1 MEFLALPEEE
11 GGGQHSTLQLGNSC
25 KIFVGNL
32 PFKITNL
39 ELTELFITYGTV
51 IGVNIRKDRATDK
64 PKGFAFITFD
74 SPAAATA
81 AIANVHGKSL
91 EGRVLTVKTA
101 LARGQSTTDKKL
113 STQSAAATDGEDDGT
128 WATAPPPRRHRGER
142 NNYGHGSSGG
152 GRGSSSSGGGGGR
165 RRGGKG
171 KSQGKKS
178 WTQWTTLPQKIDAIA
193 DYYNFRKSQLY
204 NQGKYND
211 DSYTAVTT
219 TARPY
224 YRRF

>member
-128 WATAPPPRRHRGER
+128 WATAPTA
-142 NNYGHGSSGG
+142 HG
-152 GRGSSSSGGGGGR
+152 R
-165 RRGGKG
+165 
-171 KSQGKKS
+171 
-178 WTQWTTLPQKIDAIA
+178 A
-193 DYYNFRKSQLY
+193 
-204 NQGKYND
+204 
-211 DSYTAVTT
+211 
-219 TARPY
+219 
-224 YRRF
+224 